1 VPDYFSGLASNSLL
15 LILVVCQIFSMAIS
29 VSIAVTITKRIN
41 SVSRSIVDV
50 ARVVLIWAFGY
61 VLTLTT
67 DYKLESTYVWQILVE
82 VIGFLFVISGTI
94 LYHSKKKR
102 TDEIEPL
109 LLNSQITESF
119 TQPFERRLT

>member
-1 VPDYFSGLASNSLL
+1 
-15 LILVVCQIFSMAIS
+15 MAIS